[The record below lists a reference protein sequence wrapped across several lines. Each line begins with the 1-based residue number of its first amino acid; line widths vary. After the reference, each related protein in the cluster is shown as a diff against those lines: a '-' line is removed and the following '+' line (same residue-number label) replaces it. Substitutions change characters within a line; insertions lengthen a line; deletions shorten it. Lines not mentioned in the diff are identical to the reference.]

1 MADINSSKSLDTTPL
16 REGDVKSW
24 DIEADVVVLGL
35 GATGASAAIE
45 AAEAGAGV
53 HVLERG
59 WRGGGTSA
67 ESTAQFYLGGGTP
80 LQKTCGFEDDA
91 DEMYKYLMAS
101 CGPGADAA
109 KIRRYSDESVDHYH
123 WLTGH
128 GLHFE
133 SGFVPYQVSTHPGPG
148 QGLSYTGSERAHPY
162 CDIATPAPRGHT
174 VLKDGQMSGEFMMQ
188 GLMGAS
194 REAGVRIQPDS
205 EAERLIVSS
214 DGEVVGVAARFRGQ
228 RQLLRARRG
237 VVIATGGFGHNEGM
251 LRRYAPVLQE
261 HASPVG
267 PEIGDDGSGIRMGM
281 GAGGATIRME
291 AGCVTLGFAY
301 GHRDNLKGILV
312 NAQGARYVNEDLY
325 QSSHGGIALYEQQGQ
340 VYLIVDNEI
349 YTPPGSGSKEGEDLA
364 TRDVEIAA
372 VAETAEELE
381 AELGMPPRSLSH
393 TLAVYNEYAA
403 KGEDPYFHKEALW
416 LKPLRSPPL
425 AAIDLRVGH
434 TDYALFTLGGLHTN
448 PAGQVLNAEGTFVPG
463 LYAAGR
469 SASGIPAQGYNSGL
483 SLGDCTFSGRMA
495 GASASKRSG

>member
-1 MADINSSKSLDTTPL
+1 MPEVDASQSRDTSPL

-24 DIEADVVVLGL
+24 DVEADVVVLGL

-45 AAEAGAGV
+45 AAEAGASV

-67 ESTAQFYLGGGTP
+67 ESTAQLYLGGGTP
-80 LQKTCGFEDDA
+80 LQEACGFEDDA
-91 DEMYKYLMAS
+91 DEMYKYLIAS
-101 CGPGADAA
+101 CGPGADAG

-123 WLTGH
+123 WLTEQ

-133 SGFVPYQVSTHPGPG
+133 AGFVPYEVSTHPGPG

-174 VLKDGQMSGEFMMQ
+174 VLKDGHMSGEFMMQ
-188 GLMGAS
+188 MLMRAARNAGAS
-194 REAGVRIQPDS
+194 IQPESD
-205 EAERLIVSS
+205 AERLIVSS
-214 DGEVVGVAARFRGQ
+214 DGEVVGVAARFRGE

-237 VVIATGGFGHNEGM
+237 VVITTGGFGHNAEM
-251 LRRYAPVLQE
+251 LRRYAPALQE

-267 PEIGDDGSGIRMGM
+267 PENGDDGSGIRMGM

-291 AGCVTLGFAY
+291 AGCVTLDFAY
-301 GHRDNLKGILV
+301 SNRDNLRGILV
-312 NAQGARYVNEDLY
+312 NSQGQRYVNEDLY
-325 QSSHGGIALYEQQGQ
+325 QSTHGAIALLEQQGQ
-340 VYLIVDNEI
+340 VYLIVDHEI
-349 YTPPGSGSKEGEDLA
+349 YTTPGSKEGEGLA
-364 TRDVEIAA
+364 TWDVEIAA
-372 VAETAEELE
+372 VAETPEELE

-393 TLAVYNEYAA
+393 TLEVYNEYAA

-416 LKPLRSPPL
+416 LKTLSSPPL

-434 TDYALFTLGGLHTN
+434 TFYALFTLGGLHTN
-448 PAGQVLNAEGTFVPG
+448 PEGEVLNAEGATVPG
-463 LYAAGR
+463 LHAAGR

-483 SLGDCTFSGRMA
+483 SLGDCTYSGRMA
-495 GASASKRSG
+495 GASAAKRSG